1 MNRFTFLASLGLPV
15 WLAGCALTPPPAKVE
30 APAASQWYAPVSSAS
45 KVPAADAEAVAALPH
60 HGTVSDLTQWWQQQN
75 DPLLVELVDAA
86 QGVSPNIASARARIE
101 QSRST
106 AVAAGAAL
114 LPQLNLT
121 TSITRSSAQPPL
133 PMNTNAQAAL
143 QPSWEIDLFGANR
156 ATNRAAVARYQG
168 AQASWHDARV
178 AVAAEV
184 ANRYYSLRSCEKL
197 VTVSRSDA
205 ASRAETSRLSDLST
219 KAGFEAPA
227 NAALARASAAEA
239 NGRATQQQA
248 LCEIDIKA
256 LVALTAIDEPT
267 LRSKLAASSEP
278 AVTPSMAIASLPA
291 QTLLQ
296 RPDVFVAEREVAA
309 ASADTGSA
317 MAQRYPR
324 LTLSGSVGAARFQV
338 AGVTNDLQ
346 TWSIGPLQL
355 SLPIFDGGRRA
366 ANVDA
371 ARANYEAAVVN
382 YRGTVRQA
390 VREVEEA
397 LVNLQ
402 STAARSD
409 DARAA
414 VDGYRMSFEATEARY
429 RSGLASL
436 VELEDARR
444 LRLAA
449 ELNAV
454 SLERE
459 RRQAWVTLY
468 RAAGG
473 GWQIPDDAAQTRVF
487 SSLSPS
493 SELPGDGLK
502 K

>member
-1 MNRFTFLASLGLPV
+1 MNRLPLLVCAGLPV
-15 WLAGCALTPPPAKVE
+15 LLAGCALKAPPASVDAPAPTRWYAS
-30 APAASQWYAPVSSAS
+30 APAAPTIDA
-45 KVPAADAEAVAALPH
+45 AEARLPH
-60 HGTVSDLTQWWQQQN
+60 GGVVTDLSQWWQQQN
-75 DPLLVELVDAA
+75 DPLLVELIEAA
-86 QGVSPNIASARARIE
+86 QIVSPNVASAHARIE
-101 QSRST
+101 QSRAN

-114 LPQLNLT
+114 IPKLDLNASMNRT
-121 TSITRSSAQPPL
+121 NSQPPL
-133 PMNTNAQAAL
+133 PLNTTSQVAL

-156 ATNRAAVARYQG
+156 ATNRAAIVRYQG
-168 AQASWHDARV
+168 AQANWHDARV

-184 ANRYYSLRSCEKL
+184 ANRYYSLRTCQKL
-197 VTVSRSDA
+197 VEVTRSDA
-205 ASRAETSRLSDLST
+205 ASRSETARLSDLSM

-248 LCEIDIKA
+248 LCDIDVKA
-256 LVALTAIDEPT
+256 MVALTAIDEPV
-267 LRSKLAASSEP
+267 LLSKLAASSVP
-278 AVTPSMAIASLPA
+278 ATTPGIVIDSLPA
-291 QTLLQ
+291 QTLVQ

-309 ASADTGSA
+309 ASAETGSA
-317 MAQRYPR
+317 MAARYPR
-324 LTLSGSVGAARFQV
+324 LTLNGSIGVARFHS
-338 AGVTNDLQ
+338 AGVATDLQ

-371 ARANYEAAVVN
+371 ARANYESAVAS

-397 LVNLQ
+397 MVNLQ
-402 STAARSD
+402 STASRSD
-409 DARAA
+409 DARTA
-414 VDGYRMSFEATEARY
+414 VDGYRNSFEATEARY

-436 VELEDARR
+436 MELEDARR
-444 LRLAA
+444 MRLAS

-454 SLERE
+454 TLERE
-459 RRQAWVTLY
+459 RMQAWVALY

-473 GWQIPDDAAQTRVF
+473 GWRNPDQNANAAVATSLQ
-487 SSLSPS
+487 SSSGTS
-493 SELPGDGLK
+493 SDSSDGLK